1 MAYIAGASPS
11 LRTPQPTLAP
21 ACFGGFGYTGLGVT
35 ALELIRLT
43 RAQDASGSA
52 ETTLTL
58 PYERRI
64 KGRLRVS
71 LDDGREAGLF
81 LERGTSL
88 REGDLLSDGQG
99 LWVRVIAAPETVSSV
114 VCDDPLLFARA
125 CYHLGNR
132 HVPLQ
137 IEPGR
142 LRYQHDHVLDGMI
155 RGLGLGITV
164 EQAPFEPES
173 GAYSSGRNHHGGH
186 EH

>member
-1 MAYIAGASPS
+1 M
-11 LRTPQPTLAP
+11 
-21 ACFGGFGYTGLGVT
+21 
-35 ALELIRLT
+35 ELIRLT
-43 RAQDASGSA
+43 RAENAPGSA

-64 KGRLRVS
+64 KGRLRVT

-88 REGDLLSDGQG
+88 KEGDLLSDGDG
-99 LWVRVIAAPETVSSV
+99 LRVRIVAAPETVSSV
-114 VCDDPLLFARA
+114 VCEDPLLFARA

-142 LRYQHDHVLDGMI
+142 LRYQHDRVLDEMM
-155 RGLGLGITV
+155 RGLGLLVSV
-164 EQAPFEPES
+164 EQAPFEPEA
-173 GAYSSGRNHHGGH
+173 GAYSGGGHRHGGH

>member
-1 MAYIAGASPS
+1 M
-11 LRTPQPTLAP
+11 AP
-21 ACFGGFGYTGLGVT
+21 ACFGGFRYIGLGVT
-35 ALELIRLT
+35 AVELIRLT
-43 RAQDASGSA
+43 RAQDASSSA

-64 KGRLRVS
+64 KGRLRVT
-71 LDDGREAGLF
+71 LDDGRQAGLF

-88 REGDLLSDGQG
+88 REGDLLGDGDG
-99 LWVRVIAAPETVSSV
+99 LRVRIVAAPETVSSV

-142 LRYQHDHVLDGMI
+142 LRYQHDHVLDEMM
-155 RGLGLGITV
+155 RGLGLRITV
-164 EQAPFEPES
+164 EQAPFEPEP
-173 GAYSSGRNHHGGH
+173 GAYSGGGHHHGGH

>member
-1 MAYIAGASPS
+1 M
-11 LRTPQPTLAP
+11 
-21 ACFGGFGYTGLGVT
+21 
-35 ALELIRLT
+35 ELIRLV
-43 RAQDASGSA
+43 RAEGATKSA

-64 KGRLRVS
+64 KSRLRVT
-71 LDDGREAGLF
+71 LDNGREAGLF
-81 LERGTSL
+81 LERGTTL
-88 REGDLLSDGQG
+88 KEDDLLSDGDG
-99 LWVRVIAAPETVSSV
+99 LCVRIVAAPETVSTV

-142 LRYQHDHVLDGMI
+142 LRYQHDHVLDEMV
-155 RGLGLGITV
+155 RGLGLQVAV
-164 EQAPFEPES
+164 EQAPFEPEA
-173 GAYSSGRNHHGGH
+173 GAYSGGGHHHNGH